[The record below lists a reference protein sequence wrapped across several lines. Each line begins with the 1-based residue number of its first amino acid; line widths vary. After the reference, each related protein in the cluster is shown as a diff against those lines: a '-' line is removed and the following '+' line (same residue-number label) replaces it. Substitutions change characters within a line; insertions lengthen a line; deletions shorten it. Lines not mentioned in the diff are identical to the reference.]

1 MQKFPAKVG
10 IESAGR
16 NKFAGGSDRTQIS
29 SRGGLTS
36 VNVRC
41 TLIHRVNGRENRVR
55 MRKQLFFVYNCV
67 QSMIKGLIIKI
78 PL

>member
-29 SRGGLTS
+29 EPPSSRGGLTS

-41 TLIHRVNGRENRVR
+41 TLIHRVNGRENRVGT
-55 MRKQLFFVYNCV
+55 RKQLFSF
-67 QSMIKGLIIKI
+67 IIVSKA
-78 PL
+78 